1 MKKLRSLF
9 LIVVACLVS
18 ILFTDKVFAEVVIEY
33 PVYSGNVYLDEN
45 LHCDAC
51 GDGGYG
57 EDVRDQYKVSEDDG
71 IYDDEIRI
79 TNVNDSS
86 DTYLLKKSEIAYGFV
101 VSTTGTINTST
112 LINDWY
118 KITTDQ
124 LKTIDGVTK
133 IKYFKYEDTN
143 DVLINAS
150 ENDIIY
156 EHIYGGKYSIEPVKE
171 TEISFDTTVKKGV
184 TLIIRTIY
192 SDTIKND
199 GIIETGGIIGCKKIT
214 GSGIIDLN
222 YSIYGSSILGI
233 DEISGVKINLTNTEL
248 KEGLEFA
255 IIGSADEFTVGEA
268 QKKIDMYNSA
278 LGNKMSDYGINL
290 AVDEYSNYYGVLVKK
305 ENVKKATNTLV
316 KKELTSTGKIKGSI
330 EFANSISNNYVLD
343 IKSIEVKKDLANKDV
358 KYIVDISVLENGL
371 VVKIDNNKMKIK
383 IAIPEELKGYKKYEV
398 VYISDDKIKET
409 IPATIE
415 DGYIVFET
423 SHLSEYGIIAKEK
436 QGVKNPKTG
445 DTILYIVG
453 AIILS
458 ASALVVSY
466 KKIRQN

>member
-33 PVYSGNVYLDEN
+33 PVYSGKVYLESMFSIS
-45 LHCDAC
+45 CIGKKE
-51 GDGGYG
+51 GDSGCYP
-57 EDVRDQYKVSEDDG
+57 YIVSEDDG
-71 IYDDEIRI
+71 IYDDEIRL
-79 TNVNDSS
+79 TSTYDSS
-86 DTYLLKKSEIAYGFV
+86 SSHLYKKSEIASGFV
-101 VSTTGTINTST
+101 ASATKNIDIPVVRVDDIVHVSV
-112 LINDWY
+112 
-118 KITTDQ
+118 DQ
-124 LKTIDGVTK
+124 LKKIDGVTK
-133 IKYFKYEDTN
+133 IKYLKYEDSIKN
-143 DVLINAS
+143 ILDNAS
-150 ENDIIY
+150 EHDFVYN
-156 EHIYGGKYSIEPVKE
+156 GWLS
-171 TEISFDTTVKKGV
+171 EIQVAPTMEINQDKNIVVKKGV
-184 TLIIRTIY
+184 TLAGMQLY
-192 SDTIKND
+192 GFDTIKND
-199 GIIETGGIIGCKKIT
+199 GRIKAGEVYSKKIIGN
-214 GSGIIDLN
+214 GVIDLCYDVYN
-222 YSIYGSSILGI
+222 SIYFNS
-233 DEISGVKINLTNTEL
+233 DEISGVKLNLINTEL
-248 KEGLEFA
+248 KEGLRFVYV
-255 IIGSADEFTVGEA
+255 GSINDYTTEEA

-278 LGNKMSDYGINL
+278 LSSEMSDYEIILAINL
-290 AVDEYSNYYGVLVKK
+290 DDYDEDAFVGVLEKK
-305 ENVKKATNTLV
+305 QNNTSAKKT
-316 KKELTSTGKIKGSI
+316 LTSTGKIKGSI
-330 EFANSISNNYVLD
+330 EFADSISNNYVLD
-343 IKSIEVKKDLANKDV
+343 IKSVEVKKDLANKDV
-358 KYIVDISVLENGL
+358 KYIVDISVLENGS

-436 QGVKNPKTG
+436 QEVKNPKTG